1 MVKKVVLRKGL
12 IMNSKQIDC
21 ILELAQSL
29 NFNRAAENLYITQPT
44 LTYHIKTVEEEIGFS
59 IFHRSGKGASLTPA
73 GQQFCL
79 ILRGIREEMKRAVE
93 QGQNNSRRYHSNLSI
108 GLPMRSAIYFLPQA
122 IEEFERTHEGVSVT
136 PEFIPLYRV
145 DRFLRG
151 EQDMVFAREE
161 DMKRIPDIKIHPLFK
176 SKIYLISETTDPLA
190 QKEKISIDDL
200 AGRTLMVG
208 GGSPPELRAVQQRV
222 LQKLHLD
229 HFNSNDHDTTLT
241 NVASHKGICLAP
253 GFLNDHNH
261 EFAWTPFDCKETI
274 SCVLCTHASDKRTL
288 IADFIRI
295 LRNCYAS
302 HPDFPV

>member
-1 MVKKVVLRKGL
+1 
-12 IMNSKQIDC
+12 MNSKQIDC

-93 QGQNNSRRYHSNLSI
+93 QGQNNSRRYHSNLTI

-136 PEFIPLYRV
+136 PEFILLYRV

-241 NVASHKGICLAP
+241 NIASHKGICLAP

>member
-1 MVKKVVLRKGL
+1 
-12 IMNSKQIDC
+12 MNSKQIDC

-93 QGQNNSRRYHSNLSI
+93 QGQNNSRRYHSNLII

-122 IEEFERTHEGVSVT
+122 IEEFERTYEGVSVT

-222 LQKLHLD
+222 LQNLHLD

-241 NVASHKGICLAP
+241 NIASHKGICLAP

-261 EFAWTPFDCKETI
+261 EFAWTPFECKETI

-288 IADFIRI
+288 IADFIRV

>member
-1 MVKKVVLRKGL
+1 M
-12 IMNSKQIDC
+12 
-21 ILELAQSL
+21 
-29 NFNRAAENLYITQPT
+29 
-44 LTYHIKTVEEEIGFS
+44 EEEIGFS

-93 QGQNNSRRYHSNLSI
+93 QGQNNSRRYHSNLTI

-161 DMKRIPDIKIHPLFK
+161 DMKRIPEIKIHPLFK